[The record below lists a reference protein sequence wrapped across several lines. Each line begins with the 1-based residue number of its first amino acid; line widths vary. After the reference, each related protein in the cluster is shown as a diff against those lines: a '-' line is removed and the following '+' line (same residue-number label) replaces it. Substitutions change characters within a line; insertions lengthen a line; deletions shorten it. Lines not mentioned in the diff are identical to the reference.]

1 MQAAR
6 RRKETALADLREIE
20 AATLRG
26 ERLRREDVERA
37 WVASCRQV
45 RAGVLAATSRIRS
58 RLLHLTAHDAVVID
72 EELRAALVALAEGE
86 DP

>member
-6 RRKETALADLREIE
+6 RRKETALADLREIQ

-26 ERLRREDVERA
+26 DRLRREDVERA
-37 WVASCRQV
+37 RIESYRQV

-58 RLLHLTAHDAVVID
+58 RLPNLTARDAVVID
-72 EELRAALVALAEGE
+72 EELRAALIALAEVE
-86 DP
+86 R